1 MILLVWDLLKKGKS
15 LLLKK
20 FLAIKNLF
28 LEIIPWVLELKKNYG
43 TLENQHLIFAQF
55 SWNSEYSANI
65 HLRTFKSSSPMK
77 VRVICSVS

>member
-1 MILLVWDLLKKGKS
+1 MIFNDTFGLRSAQKRQIIVA
-15 LLLKK
+15 KK

-55 SWNSEYSANI
+55 S
-65 HLRTFKSSSPMK
+65 
-77 VRVICSVS
+77 